1 MSNKID
7 PITIKFNWKL
17 RSNPRNCEDH
27 PDQIEPKSRNAKY
40 VQKLKKKEKIDDY
53 NKHTKT
59 DAERKLKAYVA
70 IDHMTEENKIENR
83 KRWAEKN
90 ESSVRKINQLPVNNL
105 QKYLGM

>member
-40 VQKLKKKEKIDDY
+40 VQKLKKK
-53 NKHTKT
+53 
-59 DAERKLKAYVA
+59 RK
-70 IDHMTEENKIENR
+70 NR
-83 KRWAEKN
+83 
-90 ESSVRKINQLPVNNL
+90 
-105 QKYLGM
+105 